1 MKLKL
6 VKTLWGVDGVED
18 PEKWDAIFAKI
29 KAEGFEAIEA
39 ITLAWRTDKE
49 KFCSLLEKHG
59 LSLICQIHTTGG
71 DIDKATGEYQYCTSN
86 KLHEHLASFT
96 RLVSECAGLPLKP
109 ILINSHSGHDSWGSG
124 EKAVAFLKK
133 AITIEQALGVPVVHE
148 THRQRLLSSPY
159 AAAELLGMPE
169 LEKLK
174 INADLSHWCCVCE
187 HVFDGTSKRDDW
199 WPATL
204 ALVAK
209 HCEFIHCRVGHAQ
222 GPQVPD
228 PDAPE
233 YAAEVGAHF
242 AWWRAIWSAQA
253 ERHSEAEAHVWAEP
267 EFGPPPYLQ
276 CAPFTKVP
284 VANLWEVNKKM
295 AARMREEFDKAMASP
310 EAWDPSKPG
319 AGGAVDEYGRPIGG
333 GAVDEYGRPIGGAA
347 PAHWR
352 QNARADTV
360 KAEMDAY
367 LGKFK
372 APRPSDIPG
381 EGGGGSDD
389 GHGQGLGPAMLKLAL
404 EKEKAH
410 EAAKQ
415 SAAAKA
421 AAKEQEKLAKEYAK
435 LQKACIKE
443 GGKKGVEIEGAS
455 DMGGLE
461 FFCTSLEMPDGNIEL
476 LELSMTAMNAQPDPE
491 AEERKG
497 CSGAVGKMIFSAGVE
512 QLALIAYV
520 PETKKDKVDVTEWVT
535 SVLESVGGIV
545 MMKPAE
551 PANSPDGGLTVQA
564 VIKGDADNGR
574 FPLKDKDLAMA
585 AAFAFLRSK
594 GAFPDDDGGDDSDE
608 MIVRAAA
615 PRILAA
621 KHAACDATPRPPRPP
636 RLFPALASLT
646 ITHRSHIRAPS
657 QFGDDD
663 NLDDYE

>member
-1 MKLKL
+1 
-6 VKTLWGVDGVED
+6 
-18 PEKWDAIFAKI
+18 
-29 KAEGFEAIEA
+29 
-39 ITLAWRTDKE
+39 
-49 KFCSLLEKHG
+49 
-59 LSLICQIHTTGG
+59 
-71 DIDKATGEYQYCTSN
+71 
-86 KLHEHLASFT
+86 
-96 RLVSECAGLPLKP
+96 
-109 ILINSHSGHDSWGSG
+109 
-124 EKAVAFLKK
+124 
-133 AITIEQALGVPVVHE
+133 
-148 THRQRLLSSPY
+148 
-159 AAAELLGMPE
+159 MPE

-404 EKEKAH
+404 AKEKAH

-415 SAAAKA
+415 SAAARRPRSRRSWPRSMQSCRRRASRRA
-421 AAKEQEKLAKEYAK
+421 ARRASRLRARRTWAGSSSSAPRSRCPTATSSARALDDGDECQPS
-435 LQKACIKE
+435 
-443 GGKKGVEIEGAS
+443 GGRRAQGLLGC
-455 DMGGLE
+455 GGQ
-461 FFCTSLEMPDGNIEL
+461 DDL
-476 LELSMTAMNAQPDPE
+476 L
-491 AEERKG
+491 G
-497 CSGAVGKMIFSAGVE
+497 GVE
-512 QLALIAYV
+512 QLAPIA
-520 PETKKDKVDVTEWVT
+520 TCRRRKGKVDVTEWVT
-535 SVLESVGGIV
+535 ACSSVGGIV
-545 MMKPAE
+545 DEACRAGQLTRRRP
-551 PANSPDGGLTVQA
+551 TVQA
-564 VIKGDADNGR
+564 VIKGDQIGR
-574 FPLKDKDLAMA
+574 FLKDKDLAMA